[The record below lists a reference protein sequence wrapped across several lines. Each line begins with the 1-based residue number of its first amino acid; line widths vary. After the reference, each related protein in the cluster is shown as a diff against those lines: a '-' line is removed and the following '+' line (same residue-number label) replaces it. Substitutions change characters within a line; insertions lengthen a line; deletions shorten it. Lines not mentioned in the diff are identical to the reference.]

1 MRVQCGLM
9 SESAPPRLKVGVI
22 GTGRAG
28 AVLGAALRR
37 AGHPV
42 VAAYGVSDLSR
53 VRAEAL
59 LPGVE
64 LVSPDA
70 VVDAADLVLLTV
82 PDDALPDVVLGL
94 ASTASIRAGQMFV
107 HASGRYGISVLSPL
121 RALGAL
127 PFALH
132 PVMTLTG
139 TSIDLTRLE
148 GCPFGVTAIDELRP
162 VAETLVVEMGGE
174 PVWVPEE
181 SRAIYH
187 AALAHG
193 SNHLMTLV
201 VQSLDLLAQSGI
213 DDPARLISPLLH
225 ASLDNSLRLG
235 AQALTG
241 PVARGDSATVRAH
254 LDVLSTGDPHVR
266 ATYIAL
272 ARATADRAIASGVLR
287 ADRAEELLGVL
298 GEEVDR

>member
-1 MRVQCGLM
+1 M
-9 SESAPPRLKVGVI
+9 
-22 GTGRAG
+22 
-28 AVLGAALRR
+28 LGAALRR

-42 VAAYGVSDLSR
+42 VAGYGVSDLSR

-64 LVSPDA
+64 LVQPAD

-82 PDDALPDVVLGL
+82 PDDALPDLVHGL
-94 ASTASIRAGQMFV
+94 SRTARVRAGQMFV
-107 HASGRYGISVLSPL
+107 HASGRYGVGVLQPL
-121 RALGAL
+121 TSLGAL

-132 PVMTLTG
+132 PAMTFTG
-139 TSIDLTRLE
+139 TSLDLSRLE
-148 GCPFGVTAIDELRP
+148 GCPFGVTALDELRP
-162 VAETLVVEMGGE
+162 IAETLVVEMGGE
-174 PVWVPEE
+174 PIWVPEDA
-181 SRAIYH
+181 RVTYH

-193 SNHLMTLV
+193 ANHLMTLV
-201 VQSLDLLAQSGI
+201 VQSLDLLAHAGI

-225 ASLDNSLRLG
+225 ASLDNALRIG
-235 AQALTG
+235 EMSLTG
-241 PVARGDSATVRAH
+241 PVARGDAETVRAH
-254 LDVLSTGDPHVR
+254 LQVLSADDADIR

-298 GEEVDR
+298 SREEGR